1 MFELTVSAIASL
13 LLLTLSLYLF
23 LKRRTA
29 ADVALSAIMFLF
41 ASIEIADQL
50 TLNLQNNP
58 LFFRGLALFLES
70 MLPAFLM
77 VFILFH
83 SRFRWRSVK
92 SISFSWWAL
101 TAAALFF
108 PVCALLFPVNDFFY
122 SPDLQT
128 EKLLF
133 LGTVGYWFYLGV
145 MIYCVIALV
154 HLEAAFSV
162 TSTSDR
168 WKIKFEVIGVGSIL
182 AVLIF
187 YFSQGLLYRSID
199 LNLLPVRS
207 GTFIVAAI
215 LVGYS
220 RIFRGN
226 DVTIVVSRY
235 VLYRSLSLILIGLY
249 LLFLGLIGEGMRYL
263 GASFSKDLAIF
274 IAFTAGIIMLIILFS
289 ERLRRKA
296 KVLINKHF
304 YANKHDYRTE
314 WLKFTTRLTS
324 CRTIADVRDVILSTY
339 RETFGLNGASL
350 YILDDNKKRY
360 VEVAN
365 QSMYGE
371 MMELKPSEA
380 LISYFLDRDRV
391 LNPFDGEYEPNADE
405 AIFIER
411 TGARLLVP
419 LMNNARIEGIVVFGE
434 QLAEENF
441 VYEDFDLMKTI
452 ARHATLALLNFRL
465 SEELAETREVAAV
478 ARISSFVIHDLKNHT
493 TTLSLLLDNAKDY
506 LDDPEFQDDM
516 IKSIK
521 NTLTKMKDLIQRLKT
536 VPGKQDLNPGH
547 ADINSLAGKTIGE
560 VIKVTPDIKIEYHGA
575 SAVSMVDAVEIRK
588 VILNILLN
596 AVEAVGVDGVISVE
610 TGSNGEMTY
619 VRVEDNGC
627 GMTDDFINNHLFKPF
642 RTTKEKGLGI
652 GLYQCRQIV
661 DAHDGSI
668 EVNSVAGKGSVF
680 TVYLPMIKE
689 AEFAVG

>member
-1 MFELTVSAIASL
+1 MFELIVSAIASV
-13 LLLTLSLYLF
+13 LLLTLSVYLF
-23 LKRRTA
+23 LKRKTV
-29 ADVALSAIMFLF
+29 ADMALSAVIFLF
-41 ASIEIADQL
+41 ALIEIVDL
-50 TLNLQNNP
+50 LSLNLQNNP
-58 LFFRGLALFLES
+58 LSIKRISLFLES
-70 MLPAFLM
+70 MLLLM
-77 VFILFH
+77 LFTLSH
-83 SRFRWRSVK
+83 SRWRSVK
-92 SISFSWWAL
+92 SISLSWWIL
-101 TAAALFF
+101 TAVALFF

-133 LGTVGYWFYLGV
+133 LGTVGYWFYMGV
-145 MIYCVIALV
+145 MIYCVIALI

-162 TSTSDR
+162 ASTSDR
-168 WKIKFEVIGVGSIL
+168 WRIKFEVIGVGSML
-182 AVLIF
+182 AVFIF
-187 YFSQGLLYRSID
+187 YFSQGLLYRSINM
-199 LNLLPVRS
+199 NLIPVRS
-207 GTFIVAAI
+207 GAFIIAAV

-226 DVTIVVSRY
+226 GVRIVVSRY
-235 VLYRSLSLILIGLY
+235 VLYRSLSLILVGLY

-263 GASFSKDLAIF
+263 GASFSKDLSIF
-274 IAFTAGIIMLIILFS
+274 VAFIAGIIMLVILFS
-289 ERLRRKA
+289 ERLRRRT

-314 WLKFTTRLTS
+314 WLKFTNRLTS
-324 CRTIADVRDVILSTY
+324 CRTISDVRDVILSTY

-360 VEVAN
+360 VQAAN

-371 MMELKPSEA
+371 MMELKPSDG
-380 LISYFLDRDRV
+380 LVSYFQERDRV
-391 LNPFDGEYEPNADE
+391 LNPFDGEYKPDADE

-419 LMNNARIEGIVVFGE
+419 LMNNGRIEGIVVFGE

-441 VYEDFDLMKTI
+441 IYEDFDLMKTI

-493 TTLSLLLDNAKDY
+493 TTLSLLLDNARDY
-506 LDDPEFQDDM
+506 LDDPEFQEDM

-521 NTLTKMKDLIQRLKT
+521 KTLTKMKDLIQRLKI
-536 VPGKQDLNPGH
+536 VPEKRDLNAEQ
-547 ADINSLAGKTIGE
+547 ADINFLTGKTVEE
-560 VIKVTPDIKIEYHGA
+560 VQKIKPDIEIKYHGI
-575 SAVSMVDAVEIRK
+575 SVLSMVDAGEIRK
-588 VILNILLN
+588 VVLNIMLN
-596 AVEAVGVDGVISVE
+596 AVEAVGVNGVISVE
-610 TGSNGEMTY
+610 TGSNEDMAY

-627 GMTDDFINNHLFKPF
+627 GMTDEFINNQLFKPF

-661 DAHDGSI
+661 DAHGGRI
-668 EVNSVAGKGSVF
+668 EVNSVAGKGSIF
-680 TVYLPMIKE
+680 TVYLPIVKE
-689 AEFAVG
+689 TEFAVG

>member
-1 MFELTVSAIASL
+1 MFELIVSAIATV

-23 LKRRTA
+23 LKRKTA
-29 ADVALSAIMFLF
+29 ADVALSSVIFLF
-41 ASIEIADQL
+41 ALIEIADQL
-50 TLNLQNNP
+50 SLNLQDSP
-58 LFFRGLALFLES
+58 LFFKRISLFFES
-70 MLPAFLM
+70 MLPVFLM
-77 VFILFH
+77 LFTLSH
-83 SRFRWRSVK
+83 SRWRSVK
-92 SISFSWWAL
+92 SISFPWWAL
-101 TAAALFF
+101 TAVALFF
-108 PVCALLFPVNDFFY
+108 PVCTLLFPVNDFFY

-133 LGTVGYWFYLGV
+133 LGTVGYWFYMGV
-145 MIYCVIALV
+145 MIYCVIALI

-168 WKIKFEVIGVGSIL
+168 WRIKFEVIGVGSIL

-187 YFSQGLLYRSID
+187 YFSQGLLYRSINM
-199 LNLLPVRS
+199 NLVPVRS
-207 GTFIVAAI
+207 GAFIVAAI

-226 DVTIVVSRY
+226 GVRIVVSRY
-235 VLYRSLSLILIGLY
+235 VLYRSLSLILVGLY
-249 LLFLGLIGEGMRYL
+249 LLLLGLIGEGMRYL
-263 GASFSKDLAIF
+263 GASFSKDLSIF
-274 IAFTAGIIMLIILFS
+274 IAFTAGIIMLVILFS
-289 ERLRRKA
+289 ERLRRRA

-324 CRTIADVRDVILSTY
+324 CRTAADIRDVILTTY

-360 VEVAN
+360 VQAAN

-371 MMELKPSEA
+371 MMELKPSDA
-380 LISYFLDRDRV
+380 LVSYFQEMDRV
-391 LNPFDGEYEPNADE
+391 LNPFDGEYKPDADE

-419 LMNNARIEGIVVFGE
+419 LMNNGRIEGIVVFGE

-441 VYEDFDLMKTI
+441 IYEDFDLMKTI

-506 LDDPEFQDDM
+506 LDDPEFQEDM

-536 VPGKQDLNPGH
+536 VPEKQDLNQGH
-547 ADINSLAGKTIGE
+547 TDINYLAGKTVSE
-560 VIKVTPDIKIEYHGA
+560 VMKIKPDIKIDYHGT
-575 SAVSMVDAVEIRK
+575 SAVSMVDAGEIRK
-588 VILNILLN
+588 VILNIMLN
-596 AVEAVGVDGVISVE
+596 AVEAVGVNGIISVE
-610 TGSNGEMTY
+610 TGCNGEMTY

-661 DAHDGSI
+661 DAHDGRI
-668 EVNSVAGKGSVF
+668 EVSSVAGKGSVF
-680 TVYLPMIKE
+680 TVYLPVIKE
-689 AEFAVG
+689 TEFAIG

>member
-1 MFELTVSAIASL
+1 MFELTVSVIASI
-13 LLLTLSLYLF
+13 LLLTLSLYLL
-23 LKRRTA
+23 LKRRSA
-29 ADVALSAIMFLF
+29 ADLALSALIFLF
-41 ASIEIADQL
+41 ALIGIADQL
-50 TLNLQNNP
+50 SLNLQNNP
-58 LFFRGLALFLES
+58 LFFKRLSLFLES

-77 VFILFH
+77 LFTLSH
-83 SRFRWRSVK
+83 SRWRSVK

-101 TAAALFF
+101 TA
-108 PVCALLFPVNDFFY
+108 VALLFPVCTFLFSVNDFFY

-133 LGTVGYWFYLGV
+133 LGTVGYWFYMGI

-154 HLEAAFSV
+154 HLEAAFSA

-168 WKIKFEVIGVGSIL
+168 WRIKLEVIGVGSIL

-187 YFSQGLLYRSID
+187 YFSQGLLYRSINM
-199 LNLLPVRS
+199 NLIPVRS
-207 GTFIVAAI
+207 GAFIVAAI

-226 DVTIVVSRY
+226 GVRIVVSRY
-235 VLYRSLSLILIGLY
+235 VLYRSLSLILVGFY

-263 GASFSKDLAIF
+263 GTSFSKDLSIF
-274 IAFTAGIIMLIILFS
+274 IAFIAGIVMLVILFS
-289 ERLRRKA
+289 ERLRRRA

-314 WLKFTTRLTS
+314 WLKFTARLTS
-324 CRTIADVRDVILSTY
+324 CRTAADIREVILTTY

-350 YILDDNKKRY
+350 YLLDGNKKRY
-360 VEVAN
+360 VQVAN

-371 MMELKPSEA
+371 MMELKPSKA
-380 LISYFLDRDRV
+380 LISYFHDRNRV
-391 LNPFDGEYEPNADE
+391 FNPFDGEYVPDEDE
-405 AIFIER
+405 AEFIER

-419 LMNNARIEGIVVFGE
+419 LMSNGRIEGIVVFGK

-441 VYEDFDLMKTI
+441 IYEDFDLMKTI

-478 ARISSFVIHDLKNHT
+478 TRISSFVIHDLKNHT
-493 TTLSLLLDNAKDY
+493 TTLSLLLDNARDY
-506 LDDPEFQDDM
+506 LDDPEFQEDM
-516 IKSIK
+516 IRSIK
-521 NTLTKMKDLIQRLKT
+521 NTLTKMKDLIQKLKN
-536 VPGKQDLNPGH
+536 VPEKEELNPGLV
-547 ADINSLAGKTIGE
+547 DINYLAGKTVGE
-560 VIKVTPDIKIEYHGA
+560 VMKIKPDLKIEYNGRA
-575 SAVSMVDAVEIRK
+575 AVSMVDAGEIRK

-596 AVEAVGVDGVISVE
+596 AVEAVGENGVISVE
-610 TGSNGEMTY
+610 TGGSGEMTY

-627 GMTDDFINNHLFKPF
+627 GMTDDFINHYLFKPF

-661 DAHDGSI
+661 EAHDGRI
-668 EVNSVAGKGSVF
+668 EVSSAAGKGSVF
-680 TVYLPMIKE
+680 TVYLPMVKE
-689 AEFAVG
+689 AELVVG

>member
-1 MFELTVSAIASL
+1 MFELTVSAIASVS
-13 LLLTLSLYLF
+13 LLTLSLYLF
-23 LKRRTA
+23 LKRKTA
-29 ADVALSAIMFLF
+29 ADVALSAVIFLF
-41 ASIEIADQL
+41 ALIEIADQL
-50 TLNLQNNP
+50 SLNLQNNP
-58 LFFRGLALFLES
+58 LFFKRLALFLES

-77 VFILFH
+77 LFTLSH
-83 SRFRWRSVK
+83 SRWRSVK

-101 TAAALFF
+101 TAVALLF
-108 PVCALLFPVNDFFY
+108 PVSALLFPVNDFFY

-133 LGTVGYWFYLGV
+133 LGTVGYWFYMGV
-145 MIYCVIALV
+145 MIYCVIALI

-168 WKIKFEVIGVGSIL
+168 WRIKLEVIGVGSIL
-182 AVLIF
+182 AVMIF
-187 YFSQGLLYRSID
+187 YFSQGLLYRSINM
-199 LNLLPVRS
+199 NLIPVRS
-207 GTFIVAAI
+207 GAFIVAAI

-226 DVTIVVSRY
+226 GVRITVSRY
-235 VLYRSLSLILIGLY
+235 VLYRSLSLILVGLY

-263 GASFSKDLAIF
+263 GASFSRDLAIF

-289 ERLRRKA
+289 ERLRRRA

-304 YANKHDYRTE
+304 YANKYDYRTE
-314 WLKFTTRLTS
+314 WLNFTTRLTS
-324 CRTIADVRDVILSTY
+324 CRNIADVRDVILSTF

-350 YILDDNKKRY
+350 YLLDDNKKRY
-360 VEVAN
+360 VQVAN

-371 MMELKPSEA
+371 MTELKPSEA
-380 LISYFLDRDRV
+380 LISYFRDRDRV
-391 LNPFDGEYEPNADE
+391 LNPLDGEYMPDADE
-405 AIFIER
+405 TLFINR

-419 LMNNARIEGIVVFGE
+419 LMNNGRIEGIVVFGE

-441 VYEDFDLMKTI
+441 IYEDFDLMKTI
-452 ARHATLALLNFRL
+452 AGHAALAMHNFRL

-478 ARISSFVIHDLKNHT
+478 AKISSFVIHDLKNHT
-493 TTLSLLLDNAKDY
+493 TTLSLLLDNARDY
-506 LDDPEFQDDM
+506 LDDPEFQEDM
-516 IKSIK
+516 IKSIR

-536 VPGKQDLNPGH
+536 VPEKQELNPVH
-547 ADINSLAGKTIGE
+547 TDINFLAEKTVCE
-560 VIKVTPDIKIEYHGA
+560 VMKIKPDIKIEYDGT
-575 SAVSMVDAVEIRK
+575 SAVSVVDAVEIRK

-596 AVEAVGVDGVISVE
+596 AVEAVGEDGVISVE
-610 TGSNGEMTY
+610 TGSNGDMTY

-627 GMTDDFINNHLFKPF
+627 GMTEDFINNNLFKPF

-661 DAHDGSI
+661 DAHGGRI
-668 EVNSVAGKGSVF
+668 EANSVEGKGSVF
-680 TVYLPMIKE
+680 TVYLPRTKE
-689 AEFAVG
+689 AEFATG

>member
-1 MFELTVSAIASL
+1 MFELTVSAIASVS
-13 LLLTLSLYLF
+13 LLTLSLYLF
-23 LKRRTA
+23 LKRKTA
-29 ADVALSAIMFLF
+29 ADVALSAVIFLF
-41 ASIEIADQL
+41 ALIEIADQL
-50 TLNLQNNP
+50 SLNLQNNP
-58 LFFRGLALFLES
+58 LFFKRLALFLES

-77 VFILFH
+77 LFTLSH
-83 SRFRWRSVK
+83 SRWRSVK

-108 PVCALLFPVNDFFY
+108 PVSALVFPANDFFY

-133 LGTVGYWFYLGV
+133 LGTVGYWFYMGV
-145 MIYCVIALV
+145 MIYCVIALI

-168 WKIKFEVIGVGSIL
+168 WRIKLEVIGVGSIL
-182 AVLIF
+182 AVMIF
-187 YFSQGLLYRSID
+187 YFSQGLLYRSINM
-199 LNLLPVRS
+199 NLIPVRS
-207 GTFIVAAI
+207 GAFIVAAI

-226 DVTIVVSRY
+226 GVRITVSRY
-235 VLYRSLSLILIGLY
+235 VLYRSLSLILVGLY

-263 GASFSKDLAIF
+263 GASFSRDIAIF
-274 IAFTAGIIMLIILFS
+274 IAFTAGIVMLIILFS
-289 ERLRRKA
+289 ERLRRRA

-304 YANKHDYRTE
+304 YANKYDYRTE
-314 WLKFTTRLTS
+314 WLNFTTRLTS
-324 CRTIADVRDVILSTY
+324 CRNIADVRDVILSTF

-360 VEVAN
+360 AQVAN
-365 QSMYGE
+365 QSMHGE
-371 MMELKPSEA
+371 MMDLNASEA
-380 LISYFLDRDRV
+380 LISYFRDRDRV
-391 LNPFDGEYEPNADE
+391 FNPFDGEYMPDADE
-405 AIFIER
+405 ALFIER

-419 LMNNARIEGIVVFGE
+419 LMNNGRIEGIVVFGE

-441 VYEDFDLMKTI
+441 IYEDFDLMKTI

-478 ARISSFVIHDLKNHT
+478 AKISSFVIHDLKNHT
-493 TTLSLLLDNAKDY
+493 TTLSLLLDNARDY
-506 LDDPEFQDDM
+506 LDDPEFQEDM
-516 IKSIK
+516 IKSIR

-536 VPGKQDLNPGH
+536 VPEKQELNPVH
-547 ADINSLAGKTIGE
+547 TDINFLAEKTVCE
-560 VIKVTPDIKIEYHGA
+560 VMKIKPDIKIEYDGT
-575 SAVSMVDAVEIRK
+575 SAVSVVDAVEIRK

-596 AVEAVGVDGVISVE
+596 AVEAVGEDGVISVE
-610 TGSNGEMTY
+610 TGSNGDMTY

-661 DAHDGSI
+661 DAHDGRI
-668 EVNSVAGKGSVF
+668 EVNSAAGKGSVF
-680 TVYLPMIKE
+680 TVHLPMIKE
-689 AEFAVG
+689 AEFATG